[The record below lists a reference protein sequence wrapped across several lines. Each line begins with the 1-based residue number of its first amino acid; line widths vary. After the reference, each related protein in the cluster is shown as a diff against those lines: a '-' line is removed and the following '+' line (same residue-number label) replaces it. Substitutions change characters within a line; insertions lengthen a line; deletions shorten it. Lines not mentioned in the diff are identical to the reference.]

1 MLVYQR
7 VSAMVHFPQS
17 TANDVTTW
25 PGHLR
30 ISDRPSRSKI
40 WWDPSETRKLR
51 LRPVRG
57 VGSLECEENLRGE
70 CVNANHGKVI
80 PSFWQKECGAYDM
93 SNQWN
98 PSMMSRLVFSSWLEC
113 LFSSHSCFAVVLRCL
128 CCAFNMYEGAAPS
141 DFLSQDLVPDLP
153 SAFVDFF
160 DFRDAFCHLH
170 PSGASCP
177 DVQLCDSASAWAGG
191 RIPVANPSAASTS
204 AGLKSRPTN
213 LPPTAWPPKP
223 LLRGSLPLPP
233 PYDFVVSPPPMI
245 NGVDL
250 GECRSLCE
258 SFPAFFFMELNVDP
272 SSYCEC
278 CETTDTGE
286 LAVDPRFITAAT
298 YEVVRGDPG
307 TLQDLCSG
315 ENCVC
320 DDINRDTQTFNLD
333 STQCANVCYLQDP
346 PLLTFSIIT
355 FNGPEPYFDPRT
367 GSNFLV
373 SSVCICCNG
382 PATEA
387 YEFPEEGVAQTW
399 TITPFPAGAQ
409 GDPHITTLDGRHYT
423 LMKQGIFS
431 LWHLSGLSTQFRS
444 ENGEVKTVPV
454 DWQIYT
460 RYSGQQ
466 AFTKGVL
473 LVDKSGGSV
482 RQVMEMTS
490 QDCQWRARKADTEW
504 TMVKDDEVISVP
516 DSQDYVTGF
525 QVTTKRGTKGYNRVH
540 LSVNTRGGKM
550 DKAVLSLSCRAHHHI
565 NLQLVMRQRPGLGTG
580 VAFAPKP
587 SWVAF
592 APKWRGMKWV

>member
-1 MLVYQR
+1 
-7 VSAMVHFPQS
+7 
-17 TANDVTTW
+17 
-25 PGHLR
+25 
-30 ISDRPSRSKI
+30 
-40 WWDPSETRKLR
+40 
-51 LRPVRG
+51 
-57 VGSLECEENLRGE
+57 
-70 CVNANHGKVI
+70 
-80 PSFWQKECGAYDM
+80 
-93 SNQWN
+93 
-98 PSMMSRLVFSSWLEC
+98 
-113 LFSSHSCFAVVLRCL
+113 
-128 CCAFNMYEGAAPS
+128 
-141 DFLSQDLVPDLP
+141 
-153 SAFVDFF
+153 
-160 DFRDAFCHLH
+160 
-170 PSGASCP
+170 
-177 DVQLCDSASAWAGG
+177 
-191 RIPVANPSAASTS
+191 
-204 AGLKSRPTN
+204 
-213 LPPTAWPPKP
+213 
-223 LLRGSLPLPP
+223 
-233 PYDFVVSPPPMI
+233 MI

-565 NLQLVMRQRPGLGTG
+565 NLQLVMRQRDDYRFVDGELKVARGLSTLQTDTEFAIHTKWEDLGGSQPAAKYLEMDQAVFGGIALWQSCSREDEVQAQEMCSKHLGEIQHGADETFYTDCVFDVCHGAGETAAELAAELLESTRAIEG
-580 VAFAPKP
+580 V
-587 SWVAF
+587 
-592 APKWRGMKWV
+592 

>member
-1 MLVYQR
+1 MKGPLPATFFLKTSSLIFHLRSLISLISEMHFAISILQVLHVLMSSSATQLQPEPEAASLLQTQPQQAHLLASKAGQPISPLPPGLQSLCSGGPCICPVYGDL
-7 VSAMVHFPQS
+7 P
-17 TANDVTTW
+17 
-25 PGHLR
+25 PR
-30 ISDRPSRSKI
+30 ISD
-40 WWDPSETRKLR
+40 
-51 LRPVRG
+51 
-57 VGSLECEENLRGE
+57 
-70 CVNANHGKVI
+70 
-80 PSFWQKECGAYDM
+80 
-93 SNQWN
+93 
-98 PSMMSRLVFSSWLEC
+98 
-113 LFSSHSCFAVVLRCL
+113 
-128 CCAFNMYEGAAPS
+128 
-141 DFLSQDLVPDLP
+141 
-153 SAFVDFF
+153 
-160 DFRDAFCHLH
+160 
-170 PSGASCP
+170 
-177 DVQLCDSASAWAGG
+177 
-191 RIPVANPSAASTS
+191 
-204 AGLKSRPTN
+204 
-213 LPPTAWPPKP
+213 
-223 LLRGSLPLPP
+223 
-233 PYDFVVSPPPMI
+233 
-245 NGVDL
+245 VDL

-258 SFPAFFFMELNVDP
+258 SFPAFFFLFNNNVNNP

-278 CETTDTGE
+278 CETTDTAE
-286 LAVDPRFITAAT
+286 LPIPPQFSTGTT

-320 DDINRDTQTFNLD
+320 DDVKNDTQMFNLD

-355 FNGPEPYFDPRT
+355 FNDPEGYSDGRT
-367 GSNFLV
+367 GSNFNV
-373 SSVCICCNG
+373 SSVCRCCNG
-382 PATEA
+382 PAKKA

-466 AFTKGVL
+466 AFTKGLL

-525 QVTTKRGTKGYNRVH
+525 QVTTKRGTKGHNRVH
-540 LSVNTRGGKM
+540 LIVNTRDGKM

-565 NLQLVMRQRPGLGTG
+565 NLQLVMRQRPGLGW
-580 VAFAPKP
+580 VCNWPLFAFD
-587 SWVAF
+587 F
-592 APKWRGMKWV
+592 IM